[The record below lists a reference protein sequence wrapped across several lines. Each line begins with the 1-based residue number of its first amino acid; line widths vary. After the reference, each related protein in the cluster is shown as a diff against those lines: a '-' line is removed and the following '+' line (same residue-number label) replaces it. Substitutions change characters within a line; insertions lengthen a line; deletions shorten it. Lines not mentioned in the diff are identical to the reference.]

1 MDDHEQAAK
10 RWVEALSS
18 PTEQNMAALGEVLAD
33 DVATVS
39 PMGVTEGKP
48 AVLAAFGQ
56 SPIGP
61 FFALGKWTEPKS
73 DGKAVDISCA
83 FPAQAP
89 VGGVTLHLAFNDD
102 ARISRVETGIVP
114 GAPPTATN
122 IKITDAIRDA
132 VNGALANR
140 TPVTVAYVSENGQPH
155 ISLRGTTQV
164 FSDDQLAI
172 WVRNPEGGLLSAIET
187 NPRLALFYRDPA
199 TRTTYQ
205 FHGRAHAD
213 RSEQVS
219 ERVYSNSP
227 EPERNMDQQRHG
239 VAVVI
244 DLDRVE
250 GRDSSGAFLM
260 QRSAGR

>member
-1 MDDHEQAAK
+1 MDDQEQAAR
-10 RWVEALSS
+10 RWAEALSA
-18 PTEQNMAALGEVLAD
+18 PTEQNKAALGEVLAD
-33 DVATVS
+33 NVASVS
-39 PMGVTEGKP
+39 PMGATEGKA

-56 SPIGP
+56 SPIGH
-61 FFALGKWTEPKS
+61 FFAQGKWTEPKS
-73 DGKAVDISCA
+73 DGKAVDISCT

-102 ARISRVETGIVP
+102 ARISRVETGFVP
-114 GAPPTATN
+114 GVPPAAAD
-122 IKITDAIRDA
+122 IKITEAIRDA
-132 VNGALANR
+132 VNGAFANG

-155 ISLRGTTQV
+155 LSLRGTTQV

-172 WVRNPEGGLLSAIET
+172 WVRNPEGGLLSAIDA
-187 NPRLALFYRDPA
+187 NPRLALLYRDPP
-199 TRTTYQ
+199 TRTTFQ
-205 FHGRAHAD
+205 FYGRAHAD
-213 RSEQVS
+213 RSAEVS

-227 EPERNMDQQRHG
+227 EFERNMDQQRRG

-250 GRDSSGAFLM
+250 GRDSSGPFLM